1 MQVKGREARARIAA
15 IIDLERYPIDRPRS
29 PAFDALVSRCLDEL
43 SQDGCCVLDGF
54 IRPGSVARMV
64 REATSLAPL
73 AHRSM
78 ERHTP
83 YFTPDESGL
92 PAGHPRRTFQNRT
105 NGFVCYDLIP
115 ANSDLRE
122 LFFSDPLSDFLAA
135 AFGRTAL
142 FRYADPLAAMPINA
156 MQPGDTFPWHFDTNE
171 FTVTVVIQPAV
182 SGGVFEYVPNIRSS
196 EDERYE
202 AVQAVLAGAGE
213 GVRRLALKP
222 GDVQLFKGR
231 FTLHRVTAVG
241 GECLR
246 LVAIP
251 SWSTMPGMVGKPYR
265 TKEIYGRLSSAH
277 LSSDQARGDSLAD

>member
-1 MQVKGREARARIAA
+1 MQVKDGQARAHIAA

-29 PAFDALVSRCLDEL
+29 PAFDALVTRCLDEL
-43 SQDGCCVLDGF
+43 SQDGCCVLEGF

-73 AHRSM
+73 AHRST

-83 YFTPDESGL
+83 YFTPDKPGL
-92 PAGHPRRTFQNRT
+92 PVSHPRRTFQNRT
-105 NGFVCYDLIP
+105 NGFVCYVLTP

-122 LFFSDPLSDFLAA
+122 LFFSRSL
-135 AFGRTAL
+135 G
-142 FRYADPLAAMPINA
+142 
-156 MQPGDTFPWHFDTNE
+156 GDAFPWHFDTNE
-171 FTVTVVIQPAV
+171 FTVTVVIQPAE
-182 SGGVFEYVPNIRSS
+182 SGGVFEYVPNIRST

-241 GECLR
+241 GERLR

-277 LSSDQARGDSLAD
+277 LSSDQARGDNLAD